1 MEDDNIKLQEGNN
14 EVVQVFL
21 LSTIS
26 IPYAHFIHNAS

>member
-21 LSTIS
+21 LSIIS
-26 IPYAHFIHNAS
+26 IPYACFIHNAS